1 MPAHSSNVTSMRP
14 MTCNV
19 YVYEST
25 FVSPNEDGG
34 KHLIMRRKCGVL
46 LEAQASTSY
55 FTASMEMTWMALSL
69 VFTIPVTSA
78 LALMAACA
86 AEAGVPFENQ
96 GSRPSSDGKL
106 I

>member
-1 MPAHSSNVTSMRP
+1 
-14 MTCNV
+14 
-19 YVYEST
+19 
-25 FVSPNEDGG
+25 
-34 KHLIMRRKCGVL
+34 
-46 LEAQASTSY
+46 
-55 FTASMEMTWMALSL
+55 MEMTWMALSL

-96 GSRPSSDGKL
+96 GSRLSSDGKL